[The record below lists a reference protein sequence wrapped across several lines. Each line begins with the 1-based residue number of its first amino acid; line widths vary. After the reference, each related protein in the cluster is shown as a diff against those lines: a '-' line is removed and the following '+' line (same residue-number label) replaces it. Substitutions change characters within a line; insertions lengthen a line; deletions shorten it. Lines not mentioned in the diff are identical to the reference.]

1 MVGRGGRTVKFNRRA
16 RLDTSQISDRR
27 GIGRGGSIA
36 AGGGLGA
43 VALLLLALCTGANPA
58 SLLDDST
65 NQIQAQPGSI
75 DNLQTECRT
84 VADIDENADCRFV
97 LYVNSIQDYWTD
109 EFARRGADYPIA
121 VTTFFTGSV
130 TTGCGTASSQVGPF
144 YCPADTGVYLDLGFF
159 DELRTRFGASGSD
172 FGEAYVLAH
181 EYGHHIQNLT
191 GQMQQVQPG
200 SGPTSGAVR
209 LELQADCYAGVWARH
224 AENNPVEGGEP
235 LITDIDAQDHR
246 EGLEAAGVVGDDY
259 IQERF
264 QGTVSPES
272 WTHGSSEQRQ
282 RWFDTGFDS
291 GRLES
296 CDTFSTSQ
304 L

>member
-1 MVGRGGRTVKFNRRA
+1 MRFNRRA

-27 GIGRGGSIA
+27 RMGRGGTIA

-43 VALLLLALCTGANPA
+43 LLLVLLALCTGANPA
-58 SLLDDST
+58 GLLDDST
-65 NQIQAQPGSI
+65 NTIQAEPG
-75 DNLQTECRT
+75 DLGNLESECQTG
-84 VADIDENADCRFV
+84 ADINENPDCRFV
-97 LYVNSIQDYWTD
+97 VYVNSIQDYWQD
-109 EFARRGADYPIA
+109 EFARRGATYPTA

-130 TTGCGTASSQVGPF
+130 ATGCGTAASQVGPF
-144 YCPADTGVYLDLGFF
+144 YCPADQGVYLDLGFF
-159 DELRTRFGASGSD
+159 DELQTRFGASG
-172 FGEAYVLAH
+172 GEAAEAYVLSH

-191 GQMQQVQPG
+191 GQMQQVRQG
-200 SGPTSGAVR
+200 SGPTSDAVR

-224 AENNPVEGGEP
+224 ATSTDTEEGQP
-235 LITDIDAQDHR
+235 LITEYTRQDVRDGVDAA
-246 EGLEAAGVVGDDY
+246 EAVGDDY

-272 WTHGSSEQRQ
+272 WTHGSSEQRE
-282 RWFDTGFDS
+282 RWFLTGYES

-296 CDTFSTSQ
+296 CDTFSTNQ

>member
-1 MVGRGGRTVKFNRRA
+1 MKFNRRA

-27 GIGRGGSIA
+27 GMGRGGTIA
-36 AGGGLGA
+36 AGGGVGA
-43 VALLLLALCTGANPA
+43 IAIALLALCTGANPA
-58 SLLDDST
+58 SLLGDDGG
-65 NQIQAQPGSI
+65 QVQAQAGGI
-75 DNLQTECRT
+75 GTLETDCQTG
-84 VADIDENADCRFV
+84 ADIDDNPDCRFV
-97 LYVNSIQDYWTD
+97 VYVNSIQDYWQD
-109 EFARRGADYPIA
+109 EFARRGSNYPMA

-130 TTGCGTASSQVGPF
+130 ATGCGTASSAVGPF
-144 YCPADTGVYLDLGFF
+144 YCPADQGVYLDLGFF
-159 DELRTRFGASGSD
+159 DELRTRFGGSGGN
-172 FGEAYVLAH
+172 FAEAYVLAH

-209 LELQADCYAGVWARH
+209 LELQADCYAGVWANR
-224 AENNPVEGGEP
+224 ALSTDTADGQP
-235 LITDIDAQDHR
+235 LITEISRQDIQD
-246 EGLEAAGVVGDDY
+246 GLNAAGTVGDDY

-282 RWFDTGFDS
+282 RWFDTGLDS

-296 CDTFSTSQ
+296 CDTFSTDQ

>member
-1 MVGRGGRTVKFNRRA
+1 VKFNRKA

-27 GIGRGGSIA
+27 GRGRGGSIA
-36 AGGGLGA
+36 AGGGIGA
-43 VALLLLALCTGANPA
+43 VVLAVLALCTGANPA
-58 SLLDDST
+58 NLLSDDS
-65 NQIQAQPGSI
+65 NQVQVEPGSL
-75 DNLQTECRT
+75 DNLESECRT
-84 VADIDENADCRFV
+84 GADIEENPDCRFV
-97 LYVNSIQDYWTD
+97 LYVNSIQDFWQD
-109 EFARRGADYPIA
+109 EFSRRGANYPTA

-130 TTGCGTASSQVGPF
+130 STGCGTASSQVGPF
-144 YCPADTGVYLDLGFF
+144 YCPADRGVYLDLGFF

-191 GQMQQVQPG
+191 GQMQQVRPG
-200 SGPTSGAVR
+200 SGPTSDAVR
-209 LELQADCYAGVWARH
+209 LELQADCYAGVWANH
-224 AENNPVEGGEP
+224 AENTPGEDGQP
-235 LITDIDAQDHR
+235 LITDIDEQDRR
-246 EGLEAAGVVGDDY
+246 EGLEAAEVVGDDY

-272 WTHGSSEQRQ
+272 WTHGSSEQR
-282 RWFDTGFDS
+282 RSWFDTGYDS

-296 CDTFSTSQ
+296 CDTFSTNQ